1 MEVSPLISQP
11 ATHDVE
17 AVLVPSTGLSQ
28 TPVKVFDEITGGEP
42 GPDTLVTI
50 VRPSNPHSSIRVAV
64 SREPLL
70 QLGVLLVRLNDCQ
83 GSLPAQAVAEL
94 HGSEPVE
101 LEMSIEIT
109 PSAYRV
115 ES

>member
-1 MEVSPLISQP
+1 MEVSPLIAQP
-11 ATHDVE
+11 ATHNIE
-17 AVLVPSTGLSQ
+17 AVLVPSTGLAQ
-28 TPVKVFDEITGGEP
+28 APVKVLYEMTSGEP

-50 VRPSNPHSSIRVAV
+50 VRSSHPHASRGVAV
-64 SREPLL
+64 HRQPLL
-70 QLGVLLVRLNDCQ
+70 ELAVLLVRLNDSQ
-83 GSLPAQAVAEL
+83 GGLPAQAVAEL